1 MQYSLHDF
9 LSNNNLE
16 HYYEAFV
23 KSGATDQDLLQL
35 LNFNDEELNDVLQ
48 AVNML
53 PFHAIKFKRGLREL
67 RVQTNFNV
75 YSNDSTMTA
84 TEGSSSTS
92 SCITAAVETPRSPL
106 PLRPGLDHILNTPD
120 QHNTVS
126 NELMIDLLLKLL
138 IEKDDDADYL
148 KNIQCPSSSSSSPL
162 SQQQQH
168 FTTYSDNCYQQ
179 QQALSPPEQTSR
191 EVIISHATIYGKNS
205 SRPLTSYE
213 SSINEA
219 AIQLAL
225 DNPSLLVNKGNL
237 FELAKKKLLDSGY
250 QYKRGKSRSK
260 LTKGRAPTT
269 TPEQQ
274 KEQKNARRSQLHA
287 KRKLN
292 AQRMSYERQQKMEE
306 LRFQLQNV
314 IERQRHYPKEFSALE
329 EKRTALN
336 KEISKIK
343 AKERKHQWYERRKM
357 DRFDGE
363 FSNTTEEEEDEQQH
377 QQGND
382 DDTRSI
388 ASLSSAGS
396 SSVTSSCSTA
406 SSSSSGA
413 ITTTSTLA
421 HHHSPPIQPSS
432 VSTAVSMGPM
442 TLSRESDV
450 RAKTFH
456 EPTIARSELFSS
468 V

>member
-1 MQYSLHDF
+1 MQYSLHAF
-9 LSNNNLE
+9 LLNHNLE
-16 HYYEAFV
+16 QYYEPFV
-23 KSGATDQDLLQL
+23 KSGATDQDLLQM
-35 LNFNDEELNDVLQ
+35 LNFNDEDLNDVLQ
-48 AVNML
+48 AVDML
-53 PFHAIKFKRGLREL
+53 PFHAIKFRRGLREL
-67 RVQTNFNV
+67 RVQANYNV
-75 YSNDSTMTA
+75 YSSGTTNA
-84 TEGSSSTS
+84 AECSSTS
-92 SCITAAVETPRSPL
+92 SYVPAAAAETPRSPL

-126 NELMIDLLLKLL
+126 NELMIELLLILL
-138 IEKDDDADYL
+138 AEDNNKNDDADL
-148 KNIQCPSSSSSSPL
+148 KNIQCPSPSPL
-162 SQQQQH
+162 SQQPEQH
-168 FTTYSDNCYQQ
+168 YTTYPDSCYQQ
-179 QQALSPPEQTSR
+179 QQVQSPPEQTSR

-260 LTKGRAPTT
+260 LTKGRAPVTT
-269 TPEQQ
+269 LEQQ
-274 KEQKNARRSQLHA
+274 KEQKNARRSQLHV

-292 AQRMSYERQQKMEE
+292 AQRMSYERQQKIEE

-314 IERQRHYPKEFSALE
+314 TERQRQCPKEFSALE
-329 EKRTALN
+329 ATRTALG

-343 AKERKHQWYERRKM
+343 AKERKHQWYERRKS
-357 DRFDGE
+357 DRCDGE
-363 FSNTTEEEEDEQQH
+363 SFKETNNSEEEG

-382 DDTRSI
+382 DDARSI

-406 SSSSSGA
+406 SSSEA
-413 ITTTSTLA
+413 ITTATSTLA
-421 HHHSPPIQPSS
+421 HHHSPTIQPSS
-432 VSTAVSMGPM
+432 MTTTVPMGPM

>member
-1 MQYSLHDF
+1 MQYSLHAF
-9 LSNNNLE
+9 LSNYNLE
-16 HYYEAFV
+16 QYYEAFV

-84 TEGSSSTS
+84 TGDSSTS

-120 QHNTVS
+120 QYNT
-126 NELMIDLLLKLL
+126 
-138 IEKDDDADYL
+138 
-148 KNIQCPSSSSSSPL
+148 CPSSSSSPL

-168 FTTYSDNCYQQ
+168 FTTSSDTCYQQ
-179 QQALSPPEQTSR
+179 QQQAQSPPEQTSR

-292 AQRMSYERQQKMEE
+292 AQRMSYERQQKIEE
-306 LRFQLQNV
+306 LQFQLQNV
-314 IERQRHYPKEFSALE
+314 IERQRHYPKEFGALE
-329 EKRTALN
+329 ETRTALN

-343 AKERKHQWYERRKM
+343 AKERKHQWYERRKT

-363 FSNTTEEEEDEQQH
+363 FSNTTEEEQH
-377 QQGND
+377 QQEVD
-382 DDTRSI
+382 DDTGSI

-406 SSSSSGA
+406 SSSSSEA
-413 ITTTSTLA
+413 ITTSTSTLA
-421 HHHSPPIQPSS
+421 HHHSSPIQHSS
-432 VSTAVSMGPM
+432 MSTAVSMGPM

-456 EPTIARSELFSS
+456 EPTIARPELFSS